1 MQIVHI
7 LNHFFYTIFPDL
19 TGKSNDDL
27 VRALEVYY
35 KYGPYKPKV
44 IIDNERVIIELDKDK
59 VLAQE
64 ADYRKVLNLCDRG
77 KFDEAKPI
85 LKQLIDDN
93 PTVSEYHRVLGQ
105 IVSEQGDQDAAID
118 HLIDALRW
126 DSHNGWALLMM
137 GNIFA
142 KYKNDID
149 TAIKYCDQAMESNT
163 ADHISITNAAF
174 LAFSQKR
181 LFKASDY
188 IEKALSIK
196 KDYPNAWSVK
206 AMICDARG
214 DDDNAFECYIN
225 AIQNSHNKDQVWK
238 SAFDQAVVV
247 AKRIIATDTGDKIIE
262 LYSKKLEYLGEKK
275 IQIEVAS
282 DITTPAK
289 MEFGENHHKPFHLV
303 RYKDTYPAVEHL
315 IMHEMVHLEFVLDA
329 RKDGVNQLFT
339 SHDGHKK
346 DFMKLMDS
354 MKKQLMKMHFDSSKI
369 DKFTGQIFEGLNT
382 LMYNVPIDLFIEEF
396 LYREFKALR
405 PYQFISL
412 HQLTYEGINAVTD
425 KRILELIP
433 KTVISKTKIL
443 NMVGAMQYRD
453 LYGIDL
459 LNKYEANKIELTQ
472 AETFYNEYQEYRK
485 DKGPGEEYEL
495 IQHWAEDLE
504 INKYFE
510 LVNEVTYRNENDLDK
525 VLQSIEDDPYEL
537 DGDDTEKELQ
547 MEKFLESQD
556 TTGVQMNIVMYMVGA
571 ISYLKDLSKD
581 KVKEI
586 ALEIAQ
592 AGIHGI
598 DPDKD
603 GYRLANVSGKKFGG
617 SQLLAWCYVSWAM
630 AMPGM
635 VASLQLPYDMEY
647 EMAKGMSKTS

>member
-1 MQIVHI
+1 MQIIHI
-7 LNHFFYTIFPDL
+7 LNPFFYTIFPEL
-19 TGKSNDDL
+19 AGKSKDDL
-27 VRALEVYY
+27 VHALKVYY
-35 KYGPYKPKV
+35 SYGPYKPKV
-44 IIDNERVIIELDKDK
+44 SVLNETVTIELDKDK

-64 ADYRKVLNLCDRG
+64 ADYRKVLTLCER
-77 KFDEAKPI
+77 KNFNEAKA
-85 LKQLIDDN
+85 LLIKLIADN
-93 PTVSEYHRVLGQ
+93 PTVSEYHRVMGQ
-105 IVSEQGDQDAAID
+105 ILSEQGDQDGAID

-142 KYKNDID
+142 KYKKDID
-149 TAIKYCDQAMESNT
+149 TAIKYCDQAMASNT
-163 ADHISITNAAF
+163 ADHISLTNAAY

-196 KDYPNAWSVK
+196 EDYPNALSVK

-214 DDDNAFECYIN
+214 EDEDAFEYYIK
-225 AIQNSHNKDQVWK
+225 AIQSNHQKDQVWK
-238 SAFDQAVVV
+238 NAFDQAVEI
-247 AKRIIATDTGDKIIE
+247 AKRILATNTGDMIIE
-262 LYSKKLEYLGEKK
+262 LYSKKLEYLGEKE
-275 IQIEVAS
+275 IHVEIAP
-282 DITTPAK
+282 DIATPAK
-289 MEFGENHHKPFHLV
+289 MEFGENHNRPFHLI

-346 DFMKLMDS
+346 EFMKLMES
-354 MKKQLMKMHFDSSKI
+354 MKKQLIGMGFDTLNIK
-369 DKFTGQIFEGLNT
+369 KFTGQIFEGLNT
-382 LMYNVPIDLFIEEF
+382 LMYNVPIDLFIEDL
-396 LYREFKALR
+396 LYREYKALR

-425 KRILELIP
+425 KKITEIIP

-459 LNKYEANKIELTQ
+459 LDKYGASKIERTQ
-472 AETFYNEYQEYRK
+472 AESFYDEYQEYRK
-485 DKGPGEEYEL
+485 DKSPGEEYEL
-495 IQHWAEDLE
+495 IQHWAEDLQ
-504 INKYFE
+504 INGYFQLKDE
-510 LVNEVTYRNENDLDK
+510 AEYRTKSDLDK
-525 VLQSIEDDPYEL
+525 VLQSIEDDPYDLES
-537 DGDDTEKELQ
+537 DDPEKERE

-556 TTGVQMNIVMYMVGA
+556 TTSIQMNIVMFMIGA
-571 ISYLKDLSKD
+571 KNYLKDLSKE
-581 KVKEI
+581 KIKEV

-598 DPDKD
+598 DPNQD
-603 GYRLANVSGKKFGG
+603 GYKVANLPGKKFSG

-630 AMPGM
+630 AIPEM
-635 VASLQLPYDMEY
+635 VASLQLPYDREY
-647 EMAKGMSKTS
+647 EVAKGMVK